1 MVCYFLNFIA
11 YQSNKKIIREKNR
24 FNIRSLYTISK
35 KIFKIQKLET
45 STKVDVQKCLLKL
58 IYYIMN
64 LRFCWIFFCFYLHY

>member
-64 LRFCWIFFCFYLHY
+64 LRFSWIFFCFYLHY